1 MVDLKKL
8 RELVKLMVDNDIAE
22 VDLKD
27 DAEQIKLKRGSQDQP
42 VLVTPQAA
50 TAVAPIAPTPVAA
63 GAPAPTAPVEDD
75 GLVDITSPTVGTYYS
90 SSSPDAKVFITPGSK
105 VTDDT
110 VVCIIEAM
118 KVFNEIKAEVRGT
131 VEQVLVENGQA
142 VEFGQPLFKV
152 KPN

>member
-22 VDLKD
+22 VDLQD
-27 DAEQIKLKRGSQDQP
+27 ETEHIKLKRGADDQP
-42 VLVTPQAA
+42 VVVAPQPVAVAAAPVA
-50 TAVAPIAPTPVAA
+50 TAAPETPAA
-63 GAPAPTAPVEDD
+63 AVEDD

-90 SSSPDAKVFITPGSK
+90 SSSPDAKPFMAVGSK
-105 VTDDT
+105 VSGDT

-118 KVFNEIKAEVRGT
+118 KVFNEINAEVNGT
-131 VEQVLVENGQA
+131 IEKILVENGQA

>member
-27 DAEQIKLKRGSQDQP
+27 DAEQIKLKRGAQNQP
-42 VLVTPQAA
+42 VLVAPQAA
-50 TAVAPIAPTPVAA
+50 VAPVAA
-63 GAPAPTAPVEDD
+63 APVAAQAPAPTDAVVDD
-75 GLVDITSPTVGTYYS
+75 GLVDITSPTVGTFYS
-90 SSSPDAKVFITPGSK
+90 SSSPDAKAFISAGSK
-105 VTDDT
+105 VSDDT

>member
-8 RELVKLMVDNDIAE
+8 RELVKLMVDNEIAE
-22 VDLKD
+22 VDLQD
-27 DAEQIKLKRGSQDQP
+27 ETEHIKLKRGAEGQP
-42 VLVTPQAA
+42 VMVTPQPLAA
-50 TAVAPIAPTPVAA
+50 PAPVAA
-63 GAPAPTAPVEDD
+63 APAAPAAAAPAAAPVDD

-90 SSSPDAKVFITPGSK
+90 SSSPDAKPFVSAGSK
-105 VTDDT
+105 VSDDT

-131 VEQVLVENGQA
+131 IEKVLVENGQA